1 MDEVKQ
7 LQALIKQRLLET
19 GLSQAE
25 LAEKI
30 FVEDHDDD
38 NADALARFTATLKK
52 QLNRSSTSVAKL
64 RRYLEILLADRHGLE
79 GRYPAIASAHLP
91 KPVLEQMHRLS
102 AELDRLLQGD

>member
-30 FVEDHDDD
+30 FVEEQDDD
-38 NADALARFTATLKK
+38 DAAALARFTATLKK
-52 QLNRSSTSVAKL
+52 QLNRSSTSAAKL
-64 RRYLEILLADRHGLE
+64 RRYLEILLADRRGLE
-79 GRYPAIASAHLP
+79 GRYPAIASAQLP

-102 AELDRLLQGD
+102 AELDGLLQGK